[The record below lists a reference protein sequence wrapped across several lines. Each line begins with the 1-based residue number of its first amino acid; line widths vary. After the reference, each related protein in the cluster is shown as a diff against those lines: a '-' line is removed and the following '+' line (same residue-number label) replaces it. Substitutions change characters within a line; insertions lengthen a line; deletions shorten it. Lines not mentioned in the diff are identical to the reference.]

1 MGKGERIRD
10 GRYELIDVAG
20 RGGMAVVWRA
30 TQHGDV
36 GFKRTVAVKQMHDH
50 LSESPLYIDMF
61 AEEARVCAAMQS
73 PNMAQVYDFVRED
86 DRYYLVLEWID
97 GIDLGSLI
105 RHFTKREQQMPW
117 EMSAAIGVGVLRAL
131 ADAHEREDEDGNV
144 CPILHRDISPHNILI
159 TQRGMVKLIDFG
171 LCLAP
176 DRKKDLTEPGVVKGK
191 MSYLSPEI
199 VQGNRPTPKSD
210 QFSVGSVLWES
221 LAGKKLF
228 DGENDF
234 DVYTKIREGQVA
246 PIRPIRRDLPRAM
259 VAVLQKSLATEAD
272 NRFSSAREM
281 GRELASVLKS
291 ARTASKDLHAL
302 IGRTVLDAREHL
314 DMGERTGDH
323 STTTPIADP
332 VIDQVTLPDRVDK
345 TPEGNT
351 PEGNTPEGNTPAGKD
366 RVEKSN
372 ADDGAVASRK
382 KRGTA
387 PIEADAVIETSKK
400 DERKGLLHRFP
411 FFNRR

>member
-1 MGKGERIRD
+1 MGKKGARIRD

-30 TQHGDV
+30 NQHGDV
-36 GFKRTVAVKQMHDH
+36 GFRRTVAVKQMHDH
-50 LSESPLYIDMF
+50 LSESQLYIDMF

-73 PNMAQVYDFVRED
+73 PNMVQVYDFICED
-86 DRYYLVLEWID
+86 DNYYLVLEWID

-105 RHFTKREQQMPW
+105 RHFSKRGLHMPW

-131 ADAHEREDEDGNV
+131 ADAHERKDEEGNI
-144 CPILHRDISPHNILI
+144 CPVLHRDISPHNILI

-176 DRKKDLTEPGVVKGK
+176 DRKKELTEPGVVKGK

-228 DGENDF
+228 DGESDF

-246 PIRPIRRDLPRAM
+246 PIRPIRRDLPRGM
-259 VAVLQKSLATEAD
+259 VAVLQKSLATVPD
-272 NRFSSAREM
+272 NRFSSVREM
-281 GRELASVLKS
+281 GRELGAVLKS

-302 IGRTVLDAREHL
+302 IGRTVLEAREHL
-314 DMGERTGDH
+314 EMGERTGDH

-332 VIDQVTLPDRVDK
+332 VIDMVTLPGEATNGGGDAPETASDK
-345 TPEGNT
+345 H
-351 PEGNTPEGNTPAGKD
+351 
-366 RVEKSN
+366 
-372 ADDGAVASRK
+372 RK
-382 KRGTA
+382 KRPTA
-387 PIEADAVIETSKK
+387 PIAAEEIAIPGRE
-400 DERKGLLHRFP
+400 ERKGLLHRLP
-411 FFNRR
+411 FFGRK

>member
-20 RGGMAVVWRA
+20 RGGMAIVWRA

-105 RHFTKREQQMPW
+105 RHYTKREQQMPW

-131 ADAHEREDEDGNV
+131 ADAHERKDDEGNV
-144 CPILHRDISPHNILI
+144 SPILHRDISPHNILI

-234 DVYTKIREGQVA
+234 DVYSKIREGQVA

-259 VAVLQKSLATEAD
+259 ATVLQKSLATEAE

-281 GRELASVLKS
+281 GRELAAVLKS
-291 ARTASKDLHAL
+291 ARASKDLHAL
-302 IGRTVLDAREHL
+302 IGRTVVDAREHL
-314 DMGERTGDH
+314 EMGERTGDH

-332 VIDQVTLPDRVDK
+332 VIDQVTLPGS
-345 TPEGNT
+345 E
-351 PEGNTPEGNTPAGKD
+351 PAQD
-366 RVEKSN
+366 SN
-372 ADDGAVASRK
+372 RK

-387 PIEADAVIETSKK
+387 PIKTDAVVETTDKE
-400 DERKGLLHRFP
+400 ERKGLLHRLP

>member
-1 MGKGERIRD
+1 MDKRVRIRD

-30 TQHGDV
+30 IQQGDI

-50 LSESPLYIDMF
+50 LSESQLYIDMF

-73 PNMAQVYDFVRED
+73 PNMAQVYDFVCEN
-86 DRYYLVLEWID
+86 DRYYLVLEWVD

-105 RHFTKREQQMPW
+105 RHYRKRGQQMPW

-131 ADAHEREDEDGNV
+131 ADAHERTDDNGDV
-144 CPILHRDISPHNILI
+144 SPILHRDISPHNVLI
-159 TQRGMVKLIDFG
+159 TNRGMVKLIDFG

-199 VQGNRPTPKSD
+199 VQGLRPTPASD

-221 LAGKKLF
+221 LAGQKLF
-228 DGENDF
+228 DGDNDF
-234 DVYTKIREGQVA
+234 DVYSKIREGQVA

-259 VAVLQKSLATEAD
+259 VSVLQKSLATKME

-281 GRELASVLKS
+281 GRELGAVLKS
-291 ARTASKDLHAL
+291 SRMGSKDLHAL
-302 IGRTVLDAREHL
+302 IGKTVLDAREHL
-314 DMGERTGDH
+314 DMGDRTGEH
-323 STTTPIADP
+323 STATPIADP
-332 VIDQVTLPDRVDK
+332 IIDQVTLP
-345 TPEGNT
+345 GS
-351 PEGNTPEGNTPAGKD
+351 GKGGKVQ
-366 RVEKSN
+366 RARE
-372 ADDGAVASRK
+372 
-382 KRGTA
+382 KRGTE
-387 PIEADAVIETSKK
+387 PISSKAIAEASEKT
-400 DERKGLLHRFP
+400 ERKGLLHRLP

>member
-20 RGGMAVVWRA
+20 RGGMAIVWRA

-86 DRYYLVLEWID
+86 NRYYLVLEWID

-105 RHFTKREQQMPW
+105 RHYTKREQQMPW
-117 EMSAAIGVGVLRAL
+117 EMCAAIGVGVLRAL
-131 ADAHEREDEDGNV
+131 ADAHERKDEEGNV
-144 CPILHRDISPHNILI
+144 SPILHRDISPHNILI

-259 VAVLQKSLATEAD
+259 ASVLQKSLATEAE

-281 GRELASVLKS
+281 GRELAAVLKS
-291 ARTASKDLHAL
+291 ARASKDLHAL
-302 IGRTVLDAREHL
+302 IGRTVVDAREHL
-314 DMGERTGDH
+314 EMGERTGDH

-332 VIDQVTLPDRVDK
+332 VIDQVTLPGSK
-345 TPEGNT
+345 PAPEGN
-351 PEGNTPEGNTPAGKD
+351 
-366 RVEKSN
+366 
-372 ADDGAVASRK
+372 RK

-387 PIEADAVIETSKK
+387 PIKTDAVVETADKE
-400 DERKGLLHRFP
+400 ERKGLLHRLP

>member
-1 MGKGERIRD
+1 MGKGQRIRD
-10 GRYELIDVAG
+10 GRYELVEVAG
-20 RGGMAVVWRA
+20 QGGMAVVWRA
-30 TQHGDV
+30 IQHGDV
-36 GFKRTVAVKQMHDH
+36 GFQRSVAVKQMHDH
-50 LSESPLYIDMF
+50 LSDSELYIAMF

-73 PNMAQVYDFVRED
+73 PNMAQVYDFVHEND
-86 DRYYLVLEWID
+86 GYYLVLEWID

-105 RHFTKREQQMPW
+105 RHFRKRGQHMPW
-117 EMSAAIGVGVLRAL
+117 EMSAAIGIGVLRAL
-131 ADAHEREDEDGNV
+131 ADAHERTDDDGEV

-176 DRKKDLTEPGVVKGK
+176 DRARDLTEPGVVKGK

-199 VQGNRPTPKSD
+199 VQGKRPSTKSD

-221 LAGKKLF
+221 LAGQKLF

-234 DVYTKIREGQVA
+234 DVYTKIREGQVS
-246 PIRPIRRDLPRAM
+246 PIRPLRRDLPRGM
-259 VAVLQKSLATEAD
+259 VSVLQKSLATED
-272 NRFSSAREM
+272 VNRFESAREM

-302 IGRTVLDAREHL
+302 IGRTVVDAREHL
-314 DMGERTGDH
+314 EMGERTGDH

-332 VIDQVTLPDRVDK
+332 VIDQVTLPAPGD
-345 TPEGNT
+345 
-351 PEGNTPEGNTPAGKD
+351 A
-366 RVEKSN
+366 KSN
-372 ADDGAVASRK
+372 TDAQAGERVRRS
-382 KRGTA
+382 TA
-387 PIEADAVIETSKK
+387 PITDEAVTEETDKE
-400 DERKGLLHRFP
+400 ERKGLLHRLP

>member
-20 RGGMAVVWRA
+20 RGGMAIVWRA

-86 DRYYLVLEWID
+86 DRYYLILEWID

-105 RHFTKREQQMPW
+105 RHYTKREQQMPW

-131 ADAHEREDEDGNV
+131 ADAHERKDDKGNV
-144 CPILHRDISPHNILI
+144 SPILHRDISPHNILI

-259 VAVLQKSLATEAD
+259 ATVLQKSLATEAE

-281 GRELASVLKS
+281 GRELAAVLKS
-291 ARTASKDLHAL
+291 ARASKDLHAL
-302 IGRTVLDAREHL
+302 IGRTVVDAREHL
-314 DMGERTGDH
+314 EMGERTGDH

-332 VIDQVTLPDRVDK
+332 VIDQVTLPGSEPAHD
-345 TPEGNT
+345 GN
-351 PEGNTPEGNTPAGKD
+351 
-366 RVEKSN
+366 
-372 ADDGAVASRK
+372 RK

-387 PIEADAVIETSKK
+387 PIKTDAVVETADKE
-400 DERKGLLHRFP
+400 ERKGLLHRLP